1 MLYSY
6 YCKVCEKPHEVQKP
20 IKNMHDPERCPDCRE
35 LMERQIS
42 APSFQLK
49 GSGFFKNDYPK
60 GSK

>member
-20 IKNMHDPERCPDCRE
+20 IKDMYNEERCPDCKE
-35 LMERQIS
+35 IMERQIS
-42 APSFQLK
+42 KPSIQFK
-49 GSGFFKNDYPK
+49 GSGFYSTDYPK